1 MLLKTDVKLILI
13 SSATFL
19 FSFILGFLV
28 DIPDKFKGF
37 EEFNSSNIGYTD
49 TNSLIVNNL
58 KVMLIIISGSLSL
71 GLFTVSSIF
80 WQGYI
85 LGLTLKAK
93 GLASSL
99 FIIPHGIFEFPS
111 IWFAG
116 AAGLKG
122 PQVFIRY
129 LKGGNFVT
137 KEDIKGYL
145 TLTTISIILII
156 IAGVIE
162 ANFTLKI
169 VEWVK

>member
-1 MLLKTDVKLILI
+1 
-13 SSATFL
+13 
-19 FSFILGFLV
+19 
-28 DIPDKFKGF
+28 
-37 EEFNSSNIGYTD
+37 
-49 TNSLIVNNL
+49 
-58 KVMLIIISGSLSL
+58 MLITISGSLSL
-71 GLFTVSSIF
+71 GLFTISSIV

-129 LKGGNFVT
+129 LKGGDSII
-137 KEDIKGYL
+137 KEDIKEYL
-145 TLTTISIILII
+145 TLAAISIILII

-162 ANFTLKI
+162 ANFTLI
-169 VEWVK
+169 IAEWVK